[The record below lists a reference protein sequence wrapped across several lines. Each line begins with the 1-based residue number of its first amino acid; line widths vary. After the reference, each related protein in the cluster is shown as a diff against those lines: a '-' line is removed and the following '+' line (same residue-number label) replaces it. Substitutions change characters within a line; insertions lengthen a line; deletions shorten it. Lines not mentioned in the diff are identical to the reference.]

1 MSRDS
6 FLLVAVVISG
16 LSLSAAAQFP
26 PPPPPMPPGV
36 AAGMPPPRDN
46 ASKPGTAV
54 IRGRVVAADT
64 GQPLRKVFVR
74 ASSPDM
80 REGRVASTD
89 AEGRYELKELPAGRY
104 TLNASKGSFVSL
116 AYGQLRPFE
125 PGKPLEIADG
135 QLLEKVDFTLPRGGI
150 ITGRIV
156 DEFGEPVADAQV
168 APMRYVSQGGR
179 RRMQPSGRMSMTND
193 IGEYRLF
200 GLPPGQYYVS
210 ATMRGGMMMMNVQSD
225 DRSGYAPTYYP
236 GTANTAEAQKV
247 TLGLGQTLND
257 INVTLIPT
265 RTATISG
272 TVVDTQGRPFG
283 GGMVMVV
290 QRSGGGFSMNPGGM
304 IRPDGTFT
312 TGGLAPGDYTLQA
325 NGMPGA
331 GGFDS
336 SEFAAADVSI
346 AGDDITGVRLMS
358 LRQSTL
364 TGRIVFSD
372 QRAGSAMR
380 PATLRVNASPR
391 NPEEF
396 SPFAGGPGRVNEDFT
411 FEIKA
416 RPARVVLRVNAA
428 TGGWTLKAVRLN
440 GSDVTDSGFDVK
452 PGEDMSGLEIEL
464 TNRPT
469 EVSGVVTNARNEP
482 VKDYSLIVFSSD
494 REQWGPGSRFVRTG
508 RPDQDGRFKIA
519 GLPVGSYYAVAVDYI
534 DPADDATDPE
544 LLERLRGKA
553 ATFSLNEGETKTQ
566 DLKLVTSQG

>member
-179 RRMQPSGRMSMTND
+179 RRMQPSGPDVDDQRHR
-193 IGEYRLF
+193 GVPALR
-200 GLPPGQYYVS
+200 S
-210 ATMRGGMMMMNVQSD
+210 A
-225 DRSGYAPTYYP
+225 A
-236 GTANTAEAQKV
+236 
-247 TLGLGQTLND
+247 
-257 INVTLIPT
+257 
-265 RTATISG
+265 
-272 TVVDTQGRPFG
+272 RPVLRF
-283 GGMVMVV
+283 
-290 QRSGGGFSMNPGGM
+290 
-304 IRPDGTFT
+304 
-312 TGGLAPGDYTLQA
+312 
-325 NGMPGA
+325 
-331 GGFDS
+331 
-336 SEFAAADVSI
+336 
-346 AGDDITGVRLMS
+346 GDD
-358 LRQSTL
+358 
-364 TGRIVFSD
+364 
-372 QRAGSAMR
+372 
-380 PATLRVNASPR
+380 
-391 NPEEF
+391 
-396 SPFAGGPGRVNEDFT
+396 
-411 FEIKA
+411 A
-416 RPARVVLRVNAA
+416 RRHDDDER
-428 TGGWTLKAVRLN
+428 AVR
-440 GSDVTDSGFDVK
+440 
-452 PGEDMSGLEIEL
+452 
-464 TNRPT
+464 R
-469 EVSGVVTNARNEP
+469 
-482 VKDYSLIVFSSD
+482 
-494 REQWGPGSRFVRTG
+494 
-508 RPDQDGRFKIA
+508 
-519 GLPVGSYYAVAVDYI
+519 PVGLRAN
-534 DPADDATDPE
+534 
-544 LLERLRGKA
+544 LLPGH
-553 ATFSLNEGETKTQ
+553 GEH
-566 DLKLVTSQG
+566 G